1 MSESMKD
8 EKKIP
13 QAVLIERLSKK
24 MNYPI
29 RVNHFAVLVHGW
41 MKRRPREAPDVTTLR
56 VRRNRS
62 GYLWFNP
69 REVEDLSAYAG
80 YDLTRD

>member
-1 MSESMKD
+1 MKA

-29 RVNHFAVLVHGW
+29 GVNHFAVLLHGW
-41 MKRRPREAPDVTTLR
+41 MKRRPMEAPDVTTLR
-56 VRRNRS
+56 VRKNREH
-62 GYLWFNP
+62 YLWFNP
-69 REVEDLSAYAG
+69 REVADLSKYAG